1 MSKFFFDTNILIY
14 SLDSRDRKKQ
24 KQARHAL
31 KTAGQDGQGV
41 ISTQILQEF
50 FVAAT
55 KKLGVDPLEA
65 KSILRSFL
73 NFEVVLVD
81 ADLIANA
88 VDISILNKL
97 SFWDAL
103 IVASAESARCEQLWT
118 EDLNHGQI
126 IQGVKVINP
135 LL

>member
-1 MSKFFFDTNILIY
+1 MSKIFIDTNILIY
-14 SLDSRDRKKQ
+14 CLDPRDKKKQ
-24 KQARHAL
+24 KKARQEV
-31 KTAGQDGQGV
+31 KKIEKEGQGV

-50 FVAAT
+50 FVAST

-88 VDISILNKL
+88 VDTSILNKL

-103 IVASAESARCEQLWT
+103 IVACAESSKCAQLWT
-118 EDLNHGQI
+118 EDLSHGQV
-126 IQGVKVINP
+126 IQGIKVVNP

>member
-1 MSKFFFDTNILIY
+1 MSKVFFDTNILIY
-14 SLDSRDRKKQ
+14 SLDSRNRKKQ
-24 KQARHAL
+24 KQARNAL
-31 KTAGQDGQGV
+31 KMAGQDGRGV

-73 NFEVVLVD
+73 NFEVVQVD
-81 ADLIANA
+81 ANLIANA

-103 IVASAESARCEQLWT
+103 IVACAESAKCAQLWT
-118 EDLNHGQI
+118 EDLSHGQM
-126 IQGVKVINP
+126 IQGVRVFNP